1 MSINF
6 VWYVVALGAVVSLL
20 NHPDRLLIRHQLSDV
35 AHGLVYLHQ
44 YGLVHGNLTG
54 VSLDFL
60 AQR

>member
-20 NHPDRLLIRHQLSDV
+20 NHPDRLSIRYQLLDV